1 MSKKITTKE
10 VKYTA
15 GLARLELSETE
26 EKKFAEDLNNI
37 LGYFDD
43 LEQADTNNFAKFN
56 HYELISE
63 KKNHFR
69 EDELAEDNEKVREII
84 KDNFPSKQGNLL
96 AVKAILKK
104 K

>member
-1 MSKKITTKE
+1 MSKKITIEE

-43 LEQADTNNFAKFN
+43 LEQADTSSFTKFN

-69 EDELAEDNEKVREII
+69 EDELVEDNERVREII
-84 KDNFPSKQGNLL
+84 NDNFPSKQGDLL